1 MYRALEYLKQY
12 ESPRHAR
19 KSWLLALFTGVA
31 YLIIAAFNTE
41 HTAWTEAIVFHG
53 LLILTLGFLVGC
65 ILPCNAFET
74 RLFLHRQLLLTLLLG
89 IGATFPFVII
99 FIWLMVAAPI
109 MLLWMVLAVALQVVC
124 MWLGLFLG
132 NKVRYLL
139 GLMMQR

>member
-1 MYRALEYLKQY
+1 MYRALNYLKHY

-31 YLIIAAFNTE
+31 YLLIAAFNTPN
-41 HTAWTEAIVFHG
+41 TAWPEIVLFHAIVILLLG
-53 LLILTLGFLVGC
+53 LAVGC
-65 ILPCNAFET
+65 LLPCNAFET

-89 IGATFPFVII
+89 IGATFPFVVILLWWM
-99 FIWLMVAAPI
+99 FAAPI
-109 MLLWMVLAVALQVVC
+109 VLLWLVVAVVLQVVC

-139 GLMMQR
+139 GLLMQR